1 MSLGRLALVSLVFVA
16 ACRPMLASSGDLAD
30 YREFRVAAAQ
40 GTRLSRAQRY
50 LERNPNGAFAAE
62 VRHAFETEEPRYFQR
77 AQTSRE
83 AALDYLADLPDGPHA
98 AAALA
103 LLRALESNMEEAE
116 LSDIAQRV
124 RHDEARLDT
133 AAAQRRAV
141 GDAILSAVGVLV
153 DDDVYGMSRAETPPA
168 LRRALLGP
176 SASTWGG
183 LPETS
188 ERDLFFVLPTRP
200 ERESRVVTL
209 RISVIEKDGRVVE
222 GRVEGA
228 DMFVL
233 WAEADRIAKFDPA
246 SAADRTEAQVYALER
261 LAGALERRFPEAKC
275 PNAHEGDEL
284 YHRRCDG
291 WEVVVS
297 PAMKAGS
304 ADSIVIR
311 GTPPKASGRL
321 SAPDAAGAAT
331 KAQPR

>member
-1 MSLGRLALVSLVFVA
+1 MVVALLAGLALP

-30 YREFRVAAAQ
+30 YRAFRVAAAQ
-40 GTRLSRAQRY
+40 GTRLARAQRY
-50 LERNPNGAFAAE
+50 LHRNPNGAFATE
-62 VRHAFETEEPRYFQR
+62 VRQAFETEEPRYFAR
-77 AQTSRE
+77 AQSSRA
-83 AALDYLADLPDGPHA
+83 AALDYLADLPNGPHA

-103 LLRALESNMEEAE
+103 LVRALESNMEEAE

-124 RHDEARLDT
+124 RHDEAKLET

-141 GDAILSAVGVLV
+141 GDAILGAVGVLL

-209 RISVIEKDGRVVE
+209 RVSVIEKDGRVAT

-228 DMFVL
+228 DLFVL
-233 WAEADRIAKFDPA
+233 WYEADRIAKLDPA
-246 SAADRTEAQVYALER
+246 SAADRTEAQVYAMER
-261 LAGALERRFPEAKC
+261 LAGALERRFPESKC
-275 PNAHEGDEL
+275 PNAQVGSEL
-284 YHRRCDG
+284 YHRSCDG

-297 PAMKAGS
+297 SGAGAGA

-311 GTPPKASGRL
+311 GVPSKTPARFTT
-321 SAPDAAGAAT
+321 PDAAGAAT